1 MAKLV
6 YAESFLRDAVEAEP
20 ASAMEAAVHAAE
32 LVADFPGI
40 GSVNMPASVRER
52 YGDSVRK
59 FSVPPFLLVYRY
71 DADLDAVF
79 VLGLVPA
86 RAAR

>member
-6 YAESFLRDAVEAEP
+6 YAESFVRDAADAEP
-20 ASAMEAAVHAAE
+20 RSAVEAAVHAAE

-40 GSVNMPASVRER
+40 GSASMPASVRER
-52 YGDSVRK
+52 YGGSVRK
-59 FSVPPFLLVYRY
+59 FSVPPFLLVYEY

-79 VLGLVPA
+79 VLDLVPA